1 MGGIVSNLAIAG
13 LILML
18 GGVMLML
25 LGWIYTIGEETEQRM
40 SEAWLWRQREREMRG
55 HWFTVDEDDY
65 VGPDDW
71 TIDIE
76 LPPRKDS

>member
-1 MGGIVSNLAIAG
+1 MSTALIVGLVLMAGGSLLIVLGLARIAK
-13 LILML
+13 
-18 GGVMLML
+18 
-25 LGWIYTIGEETEQRM
+25 ESDERM
-40 SEAWLWRQREREMRG
+40 SDAWLWRQREREMRG